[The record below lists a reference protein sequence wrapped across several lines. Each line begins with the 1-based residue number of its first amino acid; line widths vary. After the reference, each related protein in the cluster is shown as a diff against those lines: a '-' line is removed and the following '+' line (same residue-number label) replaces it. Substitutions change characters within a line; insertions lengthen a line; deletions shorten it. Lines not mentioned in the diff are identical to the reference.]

1 MAQLVHLVV
10 ADDHRREALAHV
22 LHRVLTAGD
31 GGDARAR
38 EGDLARGGEHKDT
51 VLIAVL
57 LGLVQQ
63 NRRLDDLIGQVVDD
77 VRLIPEDLEIGGGG
91 LERGKAADRLVAV
104 GVAVGVGVLR
114 HAPDSLDGVILG
126 DELFNH
132 VHVGAVG
139 AHGHGDQLKAHL
151 LGDGKVAVIAGHGA
165 EELAVLD
172 LAPGLRGILE
182 TEHHAD
188 GDQVIHQLQAGVA
201 AHENLAGLHAEHIGK
216 QCAGLGQTLQFT
228 VVAGVKAVVG
238 DVVVHLEQVHGQIHL
253 VRAGLAAG
261 HVQLQVH
268 ALKLLVL
275 GLQRGL
281 FSGEFVVIHC
291 KVISHKYDPPK

>member
-1 MAQLVHLVV
+1 M
-10 ADDHRREALAHV
+10 
-22 LHRVLTAGD
+22 
-31 GGDARAR
+31 
-38 EGDLARGGEHKDT
+38 
-51 VLIAVL
+51 
-57 LGLVQQ
+57 
-63 NRRLDDLIGQVVDD
+63 VDD
-77 VRLIPEDLEIGGGG
+77 VRLIPEDLEIGGSG

-114 HAPDSLDGVILG
+114 HAPDALDGVILG
-126 DELFNH
+126 DEFFDH
-132 VHVGAVG
+132 VHVGAVR
-139 AHGHGDQLKAHL
+139 AHRHGDQLKAHL

-182 TEHHAD
+182 AEHHAD

-216 QCAGLGQTLQFT
+216 QRAGLGQTLQLT
-228 VVAGVKAVVG
+228 IVAGVKAVVS

-261 HVQLQVH
+261 HIQFQVH
-268 ALKLLVL
+268 PLKLLVL
-275 GLQRGL
+275 GLQCGL
-281 FSGEFVVIHC
+281 FGGEFVVIHC
-291 KVISHKYDPPK
+291 KIISHKYDPPK